1 MINFDDVNPNWPQI
15 PDHPYRILVIGGSGS
30 GKTTSLFKLINHQP
44 DIDETYLCGKDPYET
59 KYQFLI
65 KIREDVGTKHVNDSK
80 AFIGYSNDMDDIYRD
95 IEKYKPNKKRK
106 ILITFDDMISDM
118 LSNKKLN
125 PVITEFLI
133 RGWKQNISLVFIH
146 YIKSP

>member
-1 MINFDDVNPNWPQI
+1 M
-15 PDHPYRILVIGGSGS
+15 
-30 GKTTSLFKLINHQP
+30 
-44 DIDETYLCGKDPYET
+44 CGKDPYET

-133 RGWKQNISLVFIH
+133 RGWKRNISLVFIH
-146 YIKSP
+146 YIKPP